1 MMIISP
7 FELPPI
13 QLHTLERSVAER
25 LVLDVI
31 QIVHHL
37 LQSRVGSPDAGLLQR
52 LPESLKEALGL
63 EISGQNSKSDINEPN
78 FEVKCMK

>member
-37 LQSRVGSPDAGLLQR
+37 LQSRVGSPDAGLLER
-52 LPESLKEALGL
+52 LPEPLRSN
-63 EISGQNSKSDINEPN
+63 ISVEY
-78 FEVKCMK
+78 V